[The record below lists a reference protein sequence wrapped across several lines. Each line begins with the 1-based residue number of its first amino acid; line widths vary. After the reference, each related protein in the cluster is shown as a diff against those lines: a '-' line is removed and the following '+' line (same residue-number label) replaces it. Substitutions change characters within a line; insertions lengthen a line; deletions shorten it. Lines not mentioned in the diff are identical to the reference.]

1 MSLEK
6 LTETIR
12 GKAGANS
19 GINAAIL
26 FVIDGDKYV
35 HIDGKNVP
43 NAVTNENKPAD
54 CTIRI
59 SMSDIMNIV
68 EGKSSAMTAF
78 MMGKIKVEGNMGI
91 AMNLGK
97 LL

>member
-12 GKAGANS
+12 SKAGTNS
-19 GINAAIL
+19 GVNATIL
-26 FVIDGDKYV
+26 FIIDGDKYV
-35 HIDGKNVP
+35 HIDAKNVP
-43 NAVTNENKPAD
+43 NVIVNENKPAD

-59 SMSDIMNIV
+59 SMADIMNIV
-68 EGKSSAMTAF
+68 EGKSSAMTSF